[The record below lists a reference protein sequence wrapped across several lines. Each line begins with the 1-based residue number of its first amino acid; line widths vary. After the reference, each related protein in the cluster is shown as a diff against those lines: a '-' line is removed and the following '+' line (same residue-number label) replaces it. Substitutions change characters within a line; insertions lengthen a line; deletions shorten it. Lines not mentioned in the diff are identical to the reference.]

1 MRKKNTIRLN
11 ESKLKNIVKES
22 VKKMVNEESSNAQ
35 KTYNAALDKAE
46 KYGKRERRYLSKKY
60 GNDIQVVPVIIL

>member
-1 MRKKNTIRLN
+1 
-11 ESKLKNIVKES
+11 
-22 VKKMVNEESSNAQ
+22 MVNEESSNAQ